1 MHLNAADRYDNHMRA
16 FVRSCP
22 HLRMTVPLE
31 LSQGRSRE
39 GNGHLRFGV
48 LGMSVGH
55 VEGEGGRG
63 VAPARAHGVCEGI
76 RAPPSARPVMREH
89 DATCLRRGIGV

>member
-31 LSQGRSRE
+31 LLQGRSRE

-48 LGMSVGH
+48 LGMSVGL
-55 VEGEGGRG
+55 EMQPGGLELALG
-63 VAPARAHGVCEGI
+63 FLIPGFLEEYQPLISC
-76 RAPPSARPVMREH
+76 
-89 DATCLRRGIGV
+89 